1 MSLMLEIGP
10 KGKTVVAVALDYA
23 TAACR
28 QEEILVVPRNQSD
41 EAYVIGLCDQVLGLA
56 AQRQATF
63 DFLRGD
69 ARPGKQGLKLRVDA
83 YYPSLDLVIEYRE
96 RQHTES
102 VPIMDQ
108 RMTVSGVQRGEQRA
122 LYDQR
127 RRDLLPAHGLTL
139 VELSY
144 EQFGCTRGKRLL
156 RQREADL
163 LVVREVLAEWITAK
177 SPTGEVEQR
186 G

>member
-1 MSLMLEIGP
+1 MM
-10 KGKTVVAVALDYA
+10 A
-23 TAACR
+23 
-28 QEEILVVPRNQSD
+28 PRFESD
-41 EAYVIGLCDQVLGLA
+41 EAYIIDLCDLVLGQTA
-56 AQRQATF
+56 ERQAKF

-69 ARPGKQGLKLRVDA
+69 ARPGKQGAKLPVDA
-83 YYPSLDLVIEYRE
+83 YYPSLGLVIEYRE

-102 VPIMDQ
+102 IPIMDQ
-108 RMTVSGVQRGEQRA
+108 RMTVSGVPRGEQRA

-144 EQFGCTRGKRLL
+144 EQFGCTQGKRLL

-163 LVVREVLAEWITAK
+163 AVIRRALAKWMAGNLARHPSGSSE
-177 SPTGEVEQR
+177 PHG
-186 G
+186 